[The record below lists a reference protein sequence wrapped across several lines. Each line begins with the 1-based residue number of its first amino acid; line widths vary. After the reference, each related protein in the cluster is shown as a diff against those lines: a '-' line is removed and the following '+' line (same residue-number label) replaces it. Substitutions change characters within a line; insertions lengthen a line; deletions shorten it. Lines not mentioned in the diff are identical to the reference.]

1 MNVRDWWNMFI
12 SWLPLIILIVFWA
25 FFVKKF
31 KMSRQPELIERTF
44 QHYDRIEALLERIAV
59 ASERQPG
66 H

>member
-12 SWLPLIILIVFWA
+12 SWLPLIILIIFWA

>member
-12 SWLPLIILIVFWA
+12 SWLPLIILIIFWA

-31 KMSRQPELIERTF
+31 NMSRQPELIERTF